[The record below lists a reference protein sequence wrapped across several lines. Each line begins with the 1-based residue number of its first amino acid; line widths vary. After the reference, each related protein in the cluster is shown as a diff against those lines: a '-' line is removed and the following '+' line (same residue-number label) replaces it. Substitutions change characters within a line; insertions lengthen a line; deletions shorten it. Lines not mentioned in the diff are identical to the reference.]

1 MSSSQ
6 TPDSWPSAP
15 EGRFAEPDPDDADTG
30 PLHIST
36 PPGSLPEGGLPGDA
50 RLYTPTDSDWPR
62 RFEPLLVNPQPVR
75 RARKPTILLA
85 VAALAVVVVLGG
97 LAFWLLRPSSSA
109 PGSTANDAATST
121 TTPSESPEAEAQ
133 ARLLRLLPA
142 GYPSDSCKPVS
153 APDGAPAEVDCGRN
167 DDPGGPQSATYTLAT
182 DKAALD
188 AAFNDIVRTAT
199 RVNCPGNIQSPGP
212 WRRNATPHKASGV
225 LFCGLRDGRPMVA
238 WTDEDD
244 LLVSTVQSG
253 PQGPTFDQL
262 YAWWSS
268 HS

>member
-1 MSSSQ
+1 MRSAEP
-6 TPDSWPSAP
+6 PDSWPSAP
-15 EGRFAEPDPDDADTG
+15 EDGFTEPDPDDADTG

-36 PPGSLPEGGLPGDA
+36 PPRSLPEGGLPGDA

-75 RARKPTILLA
+75 RARKPMLLLA
-85 VAALAVVVVLGG
+85 LAALAVVVVVGG
-97 LAFWLLRPSSSA
+97 LAVWLLRPSSSA
-109 PGSTANDAATST
+109 PSSAANDLATSNT
-121 TTPSESPEAEAQ
+121 APSDSPEAAAH

-153 APDGAPAEVDCGRN
+153 PNGAPAEVDCERN
-167 DDPGGPQSATYTLAT
+167 IDPGGPQSATYTLAS

-188 AAFNDIVRTAT
+188 AAFNDIVHTAT

-212 WRRNATPHKASGV
+212 WRRNATPHKTSGV
-225 LFCGLRDGRPMVA
+225 LFCGLQDGRPTVA

-253 PQGPTFDQL
+253 PQGLTFDQL